1 MNLQTNASELQP
13 QDTLSLN
20 VAGKKTSSQHWT
32 QSRHNTMKISKI
44 YIKDSNQFKN
54 FMLDLTYP
62 KGHKKEGQA
71 LDKICFIGQS
81 GTGKTSLLNICKATL
96 KPNQT
101 QDGTKAQKYFLKDIT
116 ITCDFKD
123 IKTVAEIKEGGD
135 IVWHQSSLQNPDI
148 VPIDFIEKFYAD
160 KNILIYFPAE
170 IVDNVN
176 RILQEQEKN
185 QLTHPFDYLKTDAE
199 IRQNLSLSQEKRKV
213 FDFEKENF
221 LEIWTDILKNVND
234 YKVEELK
241 YGQQIA
247 NAFTVSTEKGENVLE
262 KFKRWKQENP
272 NPIEKLAQ
280 KLDPIL
286 NKFCLAIKTS
296 FDFQSI
302 EDLKFIKIQS
312 VGGTEIPYQGWST
325 GTKQFILTT
334 TPLYQLNTE
343 ETIILVDEPERSL
356 YPDIQTEIIDYYTGL
371 APGAQFFFATHSP
384 IIASAF
390 EPWEIVE
397 LKFNEQGTVYQEQYY
412 EGERQVDNYLIDPRY
427 LRWDSILMRVF
438 DLEKEGNETRSEAL
452 EEACLLKAK
461 LKKFKEENRLDTE
474 EGQKMMDRFEK
485 LGKKLAWR
493 L

>member
-1 MNLQTNASELQP
+1 
-13 QDTLSLN
+13 
-20 VAGKKTSSQHWT
+20 
-32 QSRHNTMKISKI
+32 MKISKI

-81 GTGKTSLLNICKATL
+81 GTGKTSLLNICKAILKATF

-101 QDGTKAQKYFLKDIT
+101 QHSTINTKAQKSFLKDIT
-116 ITCDFKD
+116 ITSYFKNKD
-123 IKTVAEIKEGGD
+123 IKTVAEVKDGGD
-135 IVWHQSSLQNPDI
+135 IVWHLSSLQNPDT
-148 VPIDFIEKFYAD
+148 VPRDFIENFYTD

-176 RILQEQEKN
+176 RILQEKN

-199 IRQNLSLSQEKRKV
+199 IKQNLSLSQEKRKV

-247 NAFTVSTEKGENVLE
+247 NAFTVSTEKGESVLE

-286 NKFCLAIKTS
+286 NKFCLTIKTS

-312 VGGTEIPYQGWST
+312 VGGTEIPYHGWST
-325 GTKQFILTT
+325 GTKQFILTI
-334 TPLYQLNTE
+334 TPLFQLNTE
-343 ETIILVDEPERSL
+343 DTIILVDEPERSL
-356 YPDIQTEIIDYYTGL
+356 YPDIQTEIIDYYTRL

-412 EGERQVDNYLIDPRY
+412 EGERQVDNYFIDPRY

-438 DLEKEGNETRSEAL
+438 DLEKEGNETRSEACCAGRGL
-452 EEACLLKAK
+452 QP
-461 LKKFKEENRLDTE
+461 RP
-474 EGQKMMDRFEK
+474 
-485 LGKKLAWR
+485 
-493 L
+493 